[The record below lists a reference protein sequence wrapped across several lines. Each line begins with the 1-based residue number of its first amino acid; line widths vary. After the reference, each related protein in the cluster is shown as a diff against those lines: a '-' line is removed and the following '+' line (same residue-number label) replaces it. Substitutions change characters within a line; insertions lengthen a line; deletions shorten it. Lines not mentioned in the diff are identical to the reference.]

1 MLYLLILCYKVEP
14 WLAHSRH
21 CSTHSVRTERTP
33 AERLAITLQFLAT
46 GNSQVRSFVFVDTKT
61 LNLAPIMHLSMW
73 SLTRDVQE
81 RQEKHQGIY
90 VNFHRNNHPKGGAF
104 SIHNNNKHNPPF
116 IDPLSFGD
124 CQEIWRSCLPQW
136 VRQQILKIY
145 NPLFCPYVPWW
156 GLTLIGALIVYVVTL
171 GHRCRNRGGEATA
184 PPNFLACPYLT
195 MEKLHKIQH
204 QSRFY
209 SIPVPSSEVF
219 KG

>member
-1 MLYLLILCYKVEP
+1 
-14 WLAHSRH
+14 
-21 CSTHSVRTERTP
+21 
-33 AERLAITLQFLAT
+33 
-46 GNSQVRSFVFVDTKT
+46 
-61 LNLAPIMHLSMW
+61 MHLSMW

-90 VNFHRNNHPKGGAF
+90 VNFHRNNHPKGGGF
-104 SIHNNNKHNPPF
+104 SIHNNKKHNPPF

-124 CQEIWRSCLPQW
+124 CQEIWRSCLLQW

-184 PPNFLACPYLT
+184 PPTFLACPYLT
-195 MEKLHKIQH
+195 MEKLHKTQH

-209 SIPVPSSEVF
+209 SIPVASSEVF
-219 KG
+219 KLFILATGFFVFQFLYCEILEETCDGIWNVIQLEYVKTPSTKEEWKGITTQFQHLWNFPNGTFS